1 MGNNK
6 KLSPAE
12 NFGFFVSKRGALLF
26 TTDVKML
33 QKRIH
38 NNNNYSNKDG
48 VFTNKFT
55 NNRGENRLASRFIH
69 QLVIIGMAVTL
80 DGRSK

>member
-1 MGNNK
+1 MGNK
-6 KLSPAE
+6 KLPIYE
-12 NFGFFVSKRGALLF
+12 NFGFLVSKRGALLF
-26 TTDVKML
+26 TTYVKML

-38 NNNNYSNKDG
+38 NHSNKDG

-55 NNRGENRLASRFIH
+55 NNRRENRLAIRFIH
-69 QLVIIGMAVTL
+69 QLVIIGIAVTL